1 MVMCRTTGELF
12 VQLLSED
19 LSATIFASPD
29 EVVAG
34 YDYGFLPIQ
43 TERNIYTPTNTFLRF
58 ENGSESKTIKNLIL
72 NRFWA
77 AKWDD
82 NDKETNEN

>member
-72 NRFWA
+72 NRFWG